1 MQTLNWTN
9 LVGIHCGS
17 SAIRNVINFYGVDYP
32 EEVCFGIGC
41 GLGFFYNKLIK
52 SKPTEIIHL
61 RAPNMEHIF
70 FSQQSQNFS
79 WKSENDSK
87 VAEKKL
93 INELR
98 KNKPVFLQTDL
109 YYLKYYNSKV
119 HFPGHVVLCVG
130 YDLANRNFLLSD
142 TNFKELQKVSF
153 DDLTKARS
161 SKAEPYPLTY
171 NWFSIDKFEP
181 FKNLAKQIEVSIK
194 LNSDNFLS
202 GQNSLRGTSSV
213 YGILDWLGNVQ
224 YWNSYSDSSDIFRFA
239 YQIIVK
245 RGSNG
250 SGFRCIYSDFLKFA
264 QSESRNIKKLNLHK
278 KMLNISQT
286 WNDIGY
292 ELKDLSKQ
300 YQERKL
306 KKLLLLISKVY
317 SEELSYHLFVKDNL

>member
-17 SAIRNVINFYGVDYP
+17 SAIRNVINFYGKIIRRSLFWNWVR
-32 EEVCFGIGC
+32 FRI
-41 GLGFFYNKLIK
+41 FYNKLIK

-61 RAPNMEHIF
+61 RAPNMEPIF

-181 FKNLAKQIEVSIK
+181 FKNLAKQIK
-194 LNSDNFLS
+194 FLLNN
-202 GQNSLRGTSSV
+202 
-213 YGILDWLGNVQ
+213 
-224 YWNSYSDSSDIFRFA
+224 
-239 YQIIVK
+239 QII
-245 RGSNG
+245 
-250 SGFRCIYSDFLKFA
+250 F
-264 QSESRNIKKLNLHK
+264 
-278 KMLNISQT
+278 
-286 WNDIGY
+286 
-292 ELKDLSKQ
+292 
-300 YQERKL
+300 
-306 KKLLLLISKVY
+306 
-317 SEELSYHLFVKDNL
+317 